1 MAQQFLRPHCLD
13 WARVEVQRG
22 PMLFGLTLRPL
33 RFARAF
39 VAAPRETRAL
49 LRCVTALMC
58 LCTLSPDLAQAQR
71 PSAAVQTPP
80 AIVPDVTDTP
90 LETALVMI
98 DRAGLAR
105 GRIVDRPSSGRPG
118 IVLDQSI
125 RPGTRVPRDTP
136 LHLGVAQAPLAI
148 VPDVTG
154 RPLETAQVMID
165 KAQLARGRIVDR
177 PSDGQP
183 GIVLEQSLRP
193 GTRVPRNTPMHLG
206 VAQEQLVIV
215 PDVTGRP
222 LETAQVMIDK
232 AQLARGRVVDRPS
245 DGPSGLVLSQSLKP
259 GARVPRGTA
268 LDLTVSQVPLVTVP
282 NVMQRPI
289 GDALAQID
297 KEGLARGR
305 VVDRPA
311 DGPSGL
317 VLSQSLK
324 PGARVPRGTALD
336 LTVSQVPLVTVPDLM
351 KLPVGDALTR
361 IDGAG
366 LARGTV
372 TNRPSPGPPDRVI
385 AQSPL
390 PRTQV
395 PQGTTL
401 NLTVSQAPP
410 ATPPDAQPPDVP
422 IPPAGDPS
430 TPPTGPVS
438 LLVPDVVGQNV
449 AEATALVGRA
459 GLTIGTVTERSFLL
473 PPYFQPAGTVF
484 QQQPA
489 ARTPLAAPVPVDLVV
504 LPRIPAW
511 AIVIPSALL
520 GAALV
525 LLLRRRPPPL
535 RVNPPPQPQVPLPTV
550 LTRAHADPGDQRMP
564 TAMNPVS
571 LEIRVRH
578 TADRGSQS
586 VREVPPPSGRAA
598 FDSPPGH
605 N

>member
-1 MAQQFLRPHCLD
+1 VSQ
-13 WARVEVQRG
+13 V
-22 PMLFGLTLRPL
+22 PL
-33 RFARAF
+33 
-39 VAAPRETRAL
+39 
-49 LRCVTALMC
+49 VTVPNVMKLPIGDA
-58 LCTLSPDLAQAQR
+58 LAQ
-71 PSAAVQTPP
+71 
-80 AIVPDVTDTP
+80 
-90 LETALVMI
+90 I
-98 DRAGLAR
+98 DKEGLAR
-105 GRIVDRPSSGRPG
+105 GGVVDRLSDGQPG

-136 LHLGVAQAPLAI
+136 LHLGVAQVALAI

-154 RPLETAQVMID
+154 RPLEM
-165 KAQLARGRIVDR
+165 
-177 PSDGQP
+177 
-183 GIVLEQSLRP
+183 
-193 GTRVPRNTPMHLG
+193 
-206 VAQEQLVIV
+206 
-215 PDVTGRP
+215 
-222 LETAQVMIDK
+222 AQVMIDK

-259 GARVPRGTA
+259 GARVPRGTP
-268 LDLTVSQVPLVTVP
+268 LDLAVSQVPLVTVP
-282 NVMQRPI
+282 NVMKLPI

-305 VVDRPA
+305 VVDRPS

-324 PGARVPRGTALD
+324 PGARVPRGTTLD
-336 LTVSQVPLVTVPDLM
+336 LTVSQVPLVTVPDVTNLGVSEALAQIDKAGLTRGNVTNRPSSGPPDRVIAQSLQPRTQVRRGTTLDLTVSQLILVTVPDLM

-401 NLTVSQAPP
+401 NLTVSQTPASPEAP
-410 ATPPDAQPPDVP
+410 PPDVP

-430 TPPTGPVS
+430 TPPSRPVP

-449 AEATALVGRA
+449 AEATSLVGRA

-535 RVNPPPQPQVPLPTV
+535 RVNPPPQPQLPLPTV

-578 TADRGSQS
+578 TADRGAQS
-586 VREVPPPSGRAA
+586 IREVSPPSGRAA
-598 FDSPPGH
+598 FESPPGH